1 MNAGIKA
8 SSAQTLFRNAKR
20 KLDKMYGNGNA
31 DANVNGAPADLSPE
45 ETSSKRGKST
55 AKAPRTPK
63 IPKSLKVPKPLKA
76 PKAPKTPKTPKD
88 DKAATK
94 TEKSAG
100 QVSANPITTKSAA
113 DVAGGTF
120 RDTAIAE
127 PAAEPVAEPSASA
140 TTTTEATKLQTEQDE
155 EANDKI
161 DSNKEAARDLAANQP
176 LLK

>member
-31 DANVNGAPADLSPE
+31 DANANDAPADLSPE

-63 IPKSLKVPKPLKA
+63 IPKSPKAPKA
-76 PKAPKTPKTPKD
+76 PKAPKTPKTPKG